1 MTTLNWILLFV
12 VAQRAVELLISRR
25 NTIKLLADG
34 GIEHGVEHYPVIVC
48 LHATWI
54 GCLFLAD
61 PIDPTGNLTLI
72 AVFLALQIGRMWV
85 IFSLGHRWTTRVITV
100 PGLPLVRH
108 GPYRWIKHPNYMIVM
123 LEILILLLAFGA
135 WELAIIFSL
144 LNAGILYHRI
154 RIENPALSNL
164 K

>member
-1 MTTLNWILLFV
+1 
-12 VAQRAVELLISRR
+12 
-25 NTIKLLADG
+25 
-34 GIEHGVEHYPVIVC
+34 
-48 LHATWI
+48 
-54 GCLFLAD
+54 
-61 PIDPTGNLTLI
+61 
-72 AVFLALQIGRMWV
+72 MWV